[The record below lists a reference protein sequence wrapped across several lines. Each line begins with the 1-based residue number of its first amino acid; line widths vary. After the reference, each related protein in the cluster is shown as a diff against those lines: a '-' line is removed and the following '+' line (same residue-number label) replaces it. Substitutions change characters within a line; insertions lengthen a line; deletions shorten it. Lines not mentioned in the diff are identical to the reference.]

1 MASKLTKLGA
11 VNIVLSNIGMS
22 PVTALTSANP
32 MVATA
37 ETILDEV
44 SVSVQS
50 EGWVFNTERDYPFA
64 INTEGK
70 IAVPANILALDIDGT
85 SEFDLVQRGGFLY
98 DKAGHTDVFTDN
110 VELDVIWCFDFDDL
124 PEAVKQ
130 YITVR
135 SANLF
140 AGRAVG
146 SQEAVRFG
154 QQEEAAARAAVLEHE
169 TQQGDYNML
178 QSESGRNLRT
188 YLPFDAVYRF

>member
-1 MASKLTKLGA
+1 MASKLTKLSA
-11 VNIVLSNIGMS
+11 VNIILSNIGMS
-22 PVTALTSANP
+22 PVTALSSINP

-44 SVSVQS
+44 NVSVQS
-50 EGWVFNTERDYPFA
+50 EGWVFNTERDYPFE
-64 INTEGK
+64 INTAGK
-70 IAVPANILALDIDGT
+70 IAVPDNILALDIDGT
-85 SEFDLVQRGGFLY
+85 SQYDLVQRGGFLY
-98 DKAGHTDVFTDN
+98 DKAGHTDVFTEGF
-110 VELDVIWCFDFDDL
+110 ELDVLWCFDFDDL

-135 SANLF
+135 AANLF

-154 QQEEAAARAAVLEHE
+154 QQEEAAARAAVIEFE

-188 YLPFDAVYRF
+188 YLPFDAVYRY

>member
-1 MASKLTKLGA
+1 MASKLTKLDA
-11 VNIVLSNIGMS
+11 VNIVLSNIGMA
-22 PVTALTSANP
+22 PVSALSSVNP

-37 ETILDEV
+37 ENVIDEV
-44 SVSVQS
+44 SLSVQS

-64 INTEGK
+64 INNDGK
-70 IAVPANILALDIDGT
+70 IAVPSDVLALDIDGT
-85 SEFDLVQRGGFLY
+85 SEYDLIQRGGFLY
-98 DKAGHTDVFTDN
+98 DKAGHTDVFPNDL
-110 VELDVIWCFDFDDL
+110 ELDVIWCFDFVDL

-130 YITVR
+130 YITIR
-135 SANLF
+135 AANLF

-146 SQEAVRFG
+146 SQEAVKFSQR
-154 QQEEAAARAAVLEHE
+154 EEAAARAAVLEYE

>member
-64 INTEGK
+64 INNEGK

-85 SEFDLVQRGGFLY
+85 SKFDLVQRGGFLY

-110 VELDVIWCFDFDDL
+110 LELDVIWCFDFDDL

-154 QQEEAAARAAVLEHE
+154 QQEEAAARAAVLEYE

>member
-64 INTEGK
+64 INNEGK
-70 IAVPANILALDIDGT
+70 IAVPSNILALDIDGT
-85 SEFDLVQRGGFLY
+85 SKFDLVQRGGFLY
-98 DKAGHTDVFTDN
+98 DKADHTDVFADN
-110 VELDVIWCFDFDDL
+110 VELDVIWCFEFEDL

-154 QQEEAAARAAVLEHE
+154 QQEEAAARAAVLEYE

>member
-22 PVTALTSANP
+22 PVNALTSANP

-98 DKAGHTDVFTDN
+98 DKAGHTDVFADN

-154 QQEEAAARAAVLEHE
+154 QQEEAAARAAVLEYE